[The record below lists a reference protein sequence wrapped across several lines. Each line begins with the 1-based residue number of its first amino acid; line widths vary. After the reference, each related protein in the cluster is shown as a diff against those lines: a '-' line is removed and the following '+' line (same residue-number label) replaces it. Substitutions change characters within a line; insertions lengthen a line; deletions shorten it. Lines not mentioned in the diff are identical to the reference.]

1 MEKSSLFKPFKSFYR
16 IVKFKTQS
24 FLFDRLIKSS
34 NAWQLFDKA
43 GIAGFGVN
51 LLRLYFPVYYD
62 KKTARQSFSSQLQK
76 HVTTIIT
83 NNDKPLGY
91 NNSIIDQ
98 LNKNA
103 SLPVK
108 ETDGIMPYLDNYY
121 FGIMDAAV
129 LFAIMQNH
137 NPQHVVEIGSG
148 ISTRYMR
155 YFKDQLG
162 LNTKIT
168 CIDPVPRVNIK
179 NVADT
184 VIAQPLENVISN
196 NIFNLKSGDII
207 FLDGSHY
214 VFQGNDTV
222 TFFFKLLPSLPAG
235 VIIHIHDIY
244 LPFDYSESVEQQLWS
259 EQYLL
264 AALIQGGFKGFE
276 TLYPAYYMSQ
286 TNNEIKQALIMANS
300 KLDHSKF
307 SLKISHKE
315 GYSFWFRTI

>member
-1 MEKSSLFKPFKSFYR
+1 MKKSTLFKPVKSFYR

-24 FLFDRLIKSS
+24 FLFARLIKSS

-62 KKTARQSFSSQLQK
+62 KKAARQSFSSQLQK
-76 HVTTIIT
+76 HITPIIT
-83 NNDKPLGY
+83 NNNKPLGY
-91 NNSIIDQ
+91 NNSIVNQ
-98 LNKNA
+98 LNENIR
-103 SLPVK
+103 LPVK
-108 ETDGIMPYLDNYY
+108 EVDGLMPYLDNYY

-137 NPQHVVEIGSG
+137 NPQHIVEIGSG

-155 YFKDQLG
+155 YFKNQLG

-168 CIDPVPRVNIK
+168 CIDPMPRVDIK

-184 VIAQPLENVISN
+184 VITQPFENVISN
-196 NIFNLKSGDII
+196 DIPDLKSGDII

-214 VFQGNDTV
+214 VFQGNDTA

-244 LPFDYSESVEQQLWS
+244 LPFDYSESVESQLWS

-264 AALIQGGFKGFE
+264 AALMQGGFNGFE

-286 TNNEIKQALIMANS
+286 TNNEIKQALTEANN
-300 KLDHSKF
+300 KLDHSDF
-307 SLKISHKE
+307 SLEINHKE
-315 GYSFWFRTI
+315 GYSFWFSTI